1 MIYFYTSISP
11 HRIENLHKYLDHFY
25 TQMFAEV
32 NPVYDHAHYV
42 EADFQDIIDAYTDQL
57 DNKLETVFNAYLALD
72 PPEKALV
79 QTAYTNNNSIS
90 SICSSSVRPY
100 KYDELPAGII
110 PAIEALYEKLWEKV
124 LGYKVVRDSCGT
136 VKEHFDEFRAINTN
150 SVCPFC
156 GLDSLLCEH
165 DDGRDDYDHYVPKA
179 KYPFCS
185 INFNNLIPVC
195 HNCNSKSKG
204 QNDTPFE
211 LDVIPLVQR
220 ELYYPYAAIAG
231 HAINVSI
238 TSANTDLSDPNSWTL
253 NVNCLPVA
261 NNNKKD
267 AWMEIYNI
275 ETRYK
280 AKIAKDSYKWKERI
294 IKKYQMRCV
303 QNGTSFISFQNDIL
317 DDYLDYSNINNGIV
331 MKCFDEFIMN
341 DPNCEANL
349 QGVI

>member
-1 MIYFYTSISP
+1 
-11 HRIENLHKYLDHFY
+11 
-25 TQMFAEV
+25 MFAGV
-32 NPVYDHAHYV
+32 NPLYNHAHHV
-42 EADFQDIIDAYTDQL
+42 HPDFQDIIDEYTVQL
-57 DNKLETVFNAYLALD
+57 DNKLEALFNAYIALL
-72 PPEKALV
+72 PAEKTLV
-79 QTAYTNNNSIS
+79 QTAYNNNNNIS
-90 SICSSSVRPY
+90 SVCSTAVRPY

-110 PAIEALYEKLWEKV
+110 PTVKALYDKLWEKV

-136 VKEHFDEFRAINTN
+136 VKEHFNAFRVANTN

-165 DDGRDDYDHYVPKA
+165 DDGRDDYDHYIPKA
-179 KYPFCS
+179 QYPFCS
-185 INFNNLIPVC
+185 VNFNNLIPVC
-195 HNCNSKSKG
+195 HNCNSKNKG
-204 QNDTPFE
+204 QKDSPFTPNSN
-211 LDVIPLVQR
+211 PLTQR

-231 HAINVSI
+231 HSINVSI
-238 TSANTDLSDPNSWTL
+238 TSANTDLNNPHSWIL
-253 NVNCLPVA
+253 NVSCLPAA
-261 NNNKKD
+261 NNSKKD
-267 AWMEIYNI
+267 SWMEIYNI

-303 QNGTSFISFQNDIL
+303 QNGMPFLTFKNDIL
-317 DDYLDYSNINNGIV
+317 DDYLDYPNINNGIV